1 MAQRAR
7 HPLPQAV
14 QRWWAAGIVVAMA
27 LAGCSSGGGSTT
39 QSVPHRGVPALQ
51 RVGRFDHPVYVAQ
64 PPRGE
69 DGPLYVVEREGRL
82 RAILPDGSPQPRPVL
97 DIHRRVYTQGE
108 GAMISVAFPH
118 DFESSRLF
126 YVTYAGRDHR
136 LHLDEFRMA
145 PDGLRASPSSRRPVL
160 AIDHPN
166 DVHWGGLATFG
177 PDGLLYLSTGDGGPP
192 YPIPTTS
199 QDPGS
204 LLGKI
209 LRIDPRRAGGRPY
222 TVPRGNPFVGRRGA
236 DQVLA
241 LGLRNPW
248 RYSFDSKTG
257 DLWIGDVGDFVQE
270 EIDHLPAA
278 AVAGANF
285 GWPNLEGTAPKLEP
299 KAPPGAIPPVLTY
312 ERTGK
317 PDDPYCAV
325 TGGYVER
332 DPAVPSLGGRY
343 LYGDFCKGV
352 IRSLKPDRGHV
363 RDDRS
368 TGLEVP
374 KLASFG
380 EDASGRLYAVS
391 LDGPV
396 YRIVER

>member
-1 MAQRAR
+1 
-7 HPLPQAV
+7 
-14 QRWWAAGIVVAMA
+14 
-27 LAGCSSGGGSTT
+27 
-39 QSVPHRGVPALQ
+39 
-51 RVGRFDHPVYVAQ
+51 
-64 PPRGE
+64 
-69 DGPLYVVEREGRL
+69 
-82 RAILPDGSPQPRPVL
+82 
-97 DIHRRVYTQGE
+97 
-108 GAMISVAFPH
+108 
-118 DFESSRLF
+118 
-126 YVTYAGRDHR
+126 
-136 LHLDEFRMA
+136 MA
-145 PDGLRASPSSRRPVL
+145 PDGLRASPSSRRQVL

-166 DVHWGGLATFG
+166 DVHWGGLAAFG
-177 PDGLLYLSTGDGGPP
+177 SDRLLYLGTGDGGPP

-204 LLGKI
+204 LLGKL
-209 LRIDPRRAGGRPY
+209 LRIDPRRAGRRPY
-222 TVPRGNPFVGRRGA
+222 TLPRDNPFVGRRGA

-257 DLWIGDVGDFVQE
+257 DLWIGDVGDFAQE
-270 EIDHLPAA
+270 EVDHLPAA
-278 AVAGANF
+278 GVAGANF

-312 ERTGK
+312 KRTGK

-332 DPAVPSLGGRY
+332 DPAVPTLRGRY

-352 IRSLKPDRGHV
+352 IRSLKPDRGRV

>member
-1 MAQRAR
+1 MAQKAR
-7 HPLPQAV
+7 HPLTQAV
-14 QRWWAAGIVVAMA
+14 RRSWAAGIVVVMA

-39 QSVPHRGVPALQ
+39 QSVAHRGIPALQ
-51 RVGRFDHPVYVAQ
+51 RVGRFDQPVYVAQ

-69 DGPLYVVEREGRL
+69 DGPLYVVEREGRV
-82 RAILPDGSPQPRPVL
+82 RAILPDGSLQPRPVL
-97 DIHRRVYTQGE
+97 DIRRRVYTQGE

-126 YVTYAGRDHR
+126 YLTYAGRDHR

-145 PDGLRASPSSRRPVL
+145 PDGLRASPSSRRQVL

-166 DVHWGGLATFG
+166 DVHWGGLAAFG
-177 PDGLLYLSTGDGGPP
+177 SDRLLYLGTGDGGPP

-204 LLGKI
+204 LLGKL
-209 LRIDPRRAGGRPY
+209 LRIDPRRAGRRPY
-222 TVPRGNPFVGRRGA
+222 TLPRDNPFVGRRGA

-257 DLWIGDVGDFVQE
+257 DLWIGDVGDFAQE
-270 EIDHLPAA
+270 EVDHLPAA
-278 AVAGANF
+278 GVAGANF

-312 ERTGK
+312 KRTGK

-332 DPAVPSLGGRY
+332 DPAVPSLRGRY

-352 IRSLKPDRGHV
+352 IRSLKPDRGRV